1 MSRVGLIGDRVWRSE
16 PCRWNRHDDNDL
28 YAVCPSVKPHVRTE
42 GMQDALKALSWKPDM
57 RAREAHAA
65 SMC

>member
-42 GMQDALKALSWKPDM
+42 GMQDAL
-57 RAREAHAA
+57 
-65 SMC
+65 